1 MGTPEFAV
9 PSLDILFKNG
19 YEIVGV
25 ITAPDK
31 PAGRG
36 KKLSESAVKKFAVQN
51 GLPLL
56 QPEELKSP
64 DFIQQLKNLNADLQV
79 VVAFRML
86 PEIVWKMPRFGTV
99 NLHAS
104 LLPQYR
110 GAAPMNW
117 AIINGETETGLTTF
131 FLDKLID
138 TGEIIFNEKILIS
151 PDETL
156 GELHDKMMIKGA
168 DLVLKT
174 TKAIQE
180 GNLKLT
186 KQDLLL
192 SGEVEI
198 KPAPKIHKTD
208 CKINWNNK
216 CSEIYNLVR
225 GLSPYPAAFSE
236 FISPDNKNILFKIF
250 KVSIEKDKHDHIPG
264 TILSDKKSFLK
275 IAVSDGFINI
285 IELQLAG
292 KKKMYVLDFLRGF
305 QDFVGLFNESFG
317 FRK

>member
-9 PSLDILFKNG
+9 PSLDILYKNG

-36 KKLSESAVKKFAVQN
+36 KKLSESAVKKFALQN

-56 QPEELKSP
+56 QPEKLKSP
-64 DFIQQLKNLNADLQV
+64 DFIQQLKNLKADLQV

-86 PEIVWKMPRFGTV
+86 PEIVWKMPRLGTF

-104 LLPQYR
+104 LLPKYR

-131 FLDKLID
+131 FLDQLID
-138 TGEIIFNEKILIS
+138 TGEIIFNEKILIN

-156 GELHDKMMIKGA
+156 GKLHDEMMIKGA

-174 TKAIQE
+174 TRAIQE
-180 GNLKLT
+180 GNVKLT
-186 KQDLLL
+186 KQDLIL

-236 FISPDNKNILFKIF
+236 FISPDNKKILFKIF
-250 KVSIEKDKHDHIPG
+250 KATIEKDNHDHIPG
-264 TILSDKKSFLK
+264 TILTDKKSFLI
-275 IAVSDGFINI
+275 IAANGGFINI

-292 KKKMYVLDFLRGF
+292 KKKMYVSDFLRGF
-305 QDFVGLFNESFG
+305 KISENWRVE
-317 FRK
+317 

>member
-9 PSLDILFKNG
+9 PSLSILFKSG
-19 YEIVGV
+19 YEIVAV

-36 KKLSESAVKKFAVQN
+36 KKLSESAVKKFALQN
-51 GLPLL
+51 KLPLL
-56 QPEELKSP
+56 QPENLK
-64 DFIQQLKNLNADLQV
+64 DNEFIQQLKKIKADLQV

-86 PEIVWKMPRFGTV
+86 PEIVWKMPRLGTF

-138 TGEIIFNEKILIS
+138 TGEIIFNEKIMIS
-151 PDETL
+151 PDEIL
-156 GELHDKMMIKGA
+156 GELHDEMMNKGA

-174 TKAIQE
+174 TKAIQD
-180 GNLKLT
+180 GNFKLT
-186 KQDLLL
+186 KQNLLL
-192 SGEVEI
+192 SNEEEI
-198 KPAPKIHKTD
+198 KSAPKIHKTN
-208 CKINWNNK
+208 CRVNWNNK
-216 CSEIYNLVR
+216 CSKIYNLVR

-236 FISPDNKNILFKIF
+236 FISPDNKKISFKIF
-250 KVSIEKDKHDHIPG
+250 KVSIEEYDHDLLSG
-264 TILSDKKSFLK
+264 SILSDKKSYLK
-275 IAVSDGFINI
+275 IAANDGFINI

-292 KKKMYVLDFLRGF
+292 KKRMFISDFLRGF
-305 QDFVGLFNESFG
+305 KIYEDWIV
-317 FRK
+317 K

>member
-9 PSLDILFKNG
+9 PSLDILHKSG

-36 KKLSESAVKKFAVQN
+36 KKLSESAVKKFALQY

-56 QPEELKSP
+56 QPENLKCP
-64 DFIQQLKNLNADLQV
+64 DFIKQLNNLNADLQV

-86 PEIVWKMPRFGTV
+86 PEIVWKMPRLGTF

-138 TGEIIFNEKILIS
+138 TGKIIFNEKILIS

-156 GELHDKMMIKGA
+156 GDLHDEMKIKGA
-168 DLVLKT
+168 DIVLKT

-180 GNLKLT
+180 GNVKPT

-198 KPAPKIHKTD
+198 KPAPKINKPD

-216 CSEIYNLVR
+216 CSNIYNLVR
-225 GLSPYPAAFSE
+225 GLCPYPAAFSE
-236 FISPDNKNILFKIF
+236 FISPDNKSILFKIY
-250 KVSIEKDKHDHIPG
+250 KVSVEKDKHDLLSG
-264 TILSDKKSFLK
+264 KILTDKKEILK
-275 IAVSDGFINI
+275 ITVNDGFINI

-292 KKKMYVLDFLRGF
+292 KKKMNVSDFLRGF
-305 QDFVGLFNESFG
+305 KISEDWRVE
-317 FRK
+317 